1 MALRDR
7 APYVAYRSAATVAQ
21 LMPGPMASVAARG
34 VGVAFAQ
41 AMRGR
46 RSTVASHLRRIH
58 GPHLTGAAL
67 EQEVQRAFDSYAR
80 YWMEAFRL
88 PSMSRAEI
96 DAGLS
101 YAGLNHVRRGVALGR
116 GVIMALPHMGNWD
129 FGGAW
134 LALQGFDVAAVA
146 EVLEPPEL
154 FEWFVSYRRRLNMEI
169 IPLGPSAGADVLRAL
184 RAGKVVGLIS
194 DRDLTGGGV
203 PVELFGETTTLPGG
217 PATLALRTGA
227 PLLPAAIYMEPH
239 GHHHGVVRPP
249 IPIERTGRLRD
260 DVVRVTQLLA
270 RELEELIRRAPEQ
283 WHNFQPTWPSDPGY
297 TGRSSVDGDQG
308 VGETGDRG

>member
-1 MALRDR
+1 MSVRDR
-7 APYVAYRSAATVAQ
+7 TPYVAYRSAATAAR

-34 VGVAFAQ
+34 LGVAFAQ

-46 RSTVASHLRRIH
+46 RSTVARHLQRVH
-58 GPHLTGAAL
+58 GPVLTGDAL
-67 EQEVQRAFDSYAR
+67 EREVQRAFDSYAR

-88 PSMSRAEI
+88 PSMTRAEI

-101 YAGLNHVRRGVALGR
+101 YSGLNHVRSAVAEGR
-116 GVIMALPHMGNWD
+116 GVLMALPHMGNWD

-134 LALQGFDVAAVA
+134 LALQGLPVAAVA
-146 EVLEPPEL
+146 ERLDPPDL
-154 FEWFVSYRRRLNMEI
+154 FDWFVSFRRRLGMEI
-169 IPLGPSAGADVLRAL
+169 IPLGPSAGGDVLRAV

-203 PVELFGETTTLPGG
+203 EVEFFGERTRLPGG

-227 PLLPAAIYMEPH
+227 PLVPAAIYMEPH

-249 IPIERTGRLRD
+249 IAIERTGRLRD
-260 DVVRVTQLLA
+260 DVVRVTQALA
-270 RELEELIRRAPEQ
+270 HELESLIRRAPEQ
-283 WHNFQPTWPSDPGY
+283 WHIFQPNWPSDPGY
-297 TGRSSVDGDQG
+297 
-308 VGETGDRG
+308 GE

>member
-7 APYVAYRSAATVAQ
+7 APYVAYRSAATAAQ
-21 LMPGPMASVAARG
+21 LMPGPVASLTARG
-34 VGVAFAQ
+34 LGVAFAQ

-46 RSTVASHLRRIH
+46 RSTVVRHMQRIH
-58 GPHLTGAAL
+58 GPHLVGAAL
-67 EQEVQRAFDSYAR
+67 DREVQRSFDSYAR

-96 DAGLS
+96 DSGLS
-101 YAGLNHVRRGVALGR
+101 YSGLNHVRRAMADGR

-134 LALQGFDVAAVA
+134 LALQGFPVAAVA

-154 FEWFVSYRRRLNMEI
+154 FDWFVSFRRRLNMEI
-169 IPLGPSAGADVLRAL
+169 IPLGPSAGGDVLRAL

-194 DRDLTGGGV
+194 DRDLSGGGGV
-203 PVELFGETTTLPGG
+203 AVDFFGERTTLPGG

-260 DVVRVTQLLA
+260 DVTRVTQALA
-270 RELEELIRRAPEQ
+270 SELETLIRRAPEQ
-283 WHNFQPTWPSDPGY
+283 WHNFQPSWPSDPGY
-297 TGRSSVDGDQG
+297 RDDAAGRPPHLQPP
-308 VGETGDRG
+308 TT